1 MPQQTARP
9 VETGVKLKLMI
20 VRDASLSDHR
30 QGNAVIAINGQV
42 FVGMEPVDKGE
53 AEAINEALAE
63 AGFRS

>member
-1 MPQQTARP
+1 
-9 VETGVKLKLMI
+9 MI